1 MLKFLE
7 PYICENCGE
16 TVEDDLPDLNYPY
29 DDVELCRECR
39 DPEDLSEAGEL
50 SWLTKLR
57 LQEKEVFDEL

>member
-39 DPEDLSEAGEL
+39 DPEDLS
-50 SWLTKLR
+50 
-57 LQEKEVFDEL
+57 